1 MMIFFQICT
10 QHIALKKISSS
21 HNLGSMKMNVFTSG
35 IDLVDIKFHLGC
47 PLVQLS
53 KLNPDHKI
61 EYTAT
66 AS

>member
-1 MMIFFQICT
+1 MC
-10 QHIALKKISSS
+10 S

-35 IDLVDIKFHLGC
+35 IDLVDIKFHLEY

-61 EYTAT
+61 ENTAT
-66 AS
+66 YC